1 MAGFFGFFNK
11 YDKEGPGISKDAPKK
26 KTFVVFFESY
36 FRNFWK
42 FILINVVYTVLCV
55 PVLTHGMACAGIT
68 NVTRNIARDKHSF
81 GISDFFETIGK
92 NLKQSLAVGVI
103 NTIITLLLGFAVY
116 FYYASYAE
124 TASLISMAGL
134 AIALCVAVVFYM
146 MNFYIY
152 TLMITFN
159 YKLKLLYV
167 NSFKFAIINLKRNFL
182 CVLLQLIVFGVYAV
196 ILYFSLPFIELLTLE
211 LLLAILIFPAFMFLM
226 QQYFTFPAIKKYVI
240 DPYYAEHPDA
250 DIEKRRALGL
260 EVEEEEEE
268 TTFSDERILPSEEN

>member
-11 YDKEGPGISKDAPKK
+11 YDKEGPGIAKDAPKK

-81 GISDFFETIGK
+81 GISDFFETIRK

-103 NTIITLLLGFAVY
+103 NSIITVLIGFAVY

-124 TASLISMAGL
+124 TASLISAAGL
-134 AIALCVAVVFYM
+134 AVALCVAVVFYM

-167 NSFKFAIINLKRNFL
+167 NSFKFVIINLKKNIL
-182 CVLLQLIVFGVYAV
+182 CALLQFLVFGIYAI

-211 LLLAILIFPAFMFLM
+211 LLLAILFFPAFIFLM
-226 QQYFTFPAIKKYVI
+226 QQYFTFPAIKKHII

-250 DIEKRRALGL
+250 DIEKRRDLGL
-260 EVEEEEEE
+260 EVEEKEEA
-268 TTFSDERILPSEEN
+268 TFSDERILPSEEN